1 MCSWKGARRRND
13 GGKKKESEELIV
25 EKDDKN
31 QKIKKKLGSG
41 YGEWLRLVGEG
52 NE

>member
-1 MCSWKGARRRND
+1 M
-13 GGKKKESEELIV
+13 IV

-31 QKIKKKLGSG
+31 QKIKKKLGRR